1 MTRRALLG
9 WVAGFVVG
17 ALGLGGEFALL
28 PSSAGEAKPL
38 GRVHFPVSCSRE
50 IERSF
55 EAATALLHGF
65 QFADAERTYAAITK
79 SEPNCAMAYWGI
91 AMSRLKYPALSPPVA
106 DDLKVARQ
114 ALRTAASQPTASPRE
129 RAYLAAL
136 GLLFPEDDSVR
147 WRDRVAAYEQA
158 MGSLADQYPDD
169 REATVFYAL
178 ALNMAGLVADNNFG
192 KRTRAA
198 ELLLVALS
206 ELPDHP
212 GRDHYLTYCLNY
224 SSTTHYDPSASQ
236 RASMI
241 SGTRGLVFAGFAS
254 LTLFCGLG
262 LLVNVANPPLAIGAT
277 QSSLP
282 IGGPFALTAHDGRA
296 VTDQTFRGKW
306 LLVYFGYTHCPD
318 VCPTTLADIAELL
331 EQLGPL
337 AEKVQPLFIT
347 IDPERD
353 ATATVAEFVGAFD
366 RRIIGL
372 TGTPAEIAA
381 AAKQYRVYYK
391 KLPAE
396 AASDNYLMEHSS
408 FIYVMNPDGK
418 YVTLFS
424 PQQGQKPDQMA
435 SQLRQLITEPH
446 VGG

>member
-1 MTRRALLG
+1 
-9 WVAGFVVG
+9 
-17 ALGLGGEFALL
+17 
-28 PSSAGEAKPL
+28 
-38 GRVHFPVSCSRE
+38 
-50 IERSF
+50 
-55 EAATALLHGF
+55 
-65 QFADAERTYAAITK
+65 
-79 SEPNCAMAYWGI
+79 
-91 AMSRLKYPALSPPVA
+91 
-106 DDLKVARQ
+106 
-114 ALRTAASQPTASPRE
+114 
-129 RAYLAAL
+129 
-136 GLLFPEDDSVR
+136 
-147 WRDRVAAYEQA
+147 
-158 MGSLADQYPDD
+158 
-169 REATVFYAL
+169 VFYAL
-178 ALNMAGLVADNNFG
+178 ALNMAGLISDNNYV

-224 SSTTHYDPSASQ
+224 SSTTHYDPEVSQ

-262 LLVNVANPPLAIGAT
+262 LLITVANPPSAIGAP

-282 IGGPFALTAHDGRA
+282 IGGPFSLMAHDGGTG
-296 VTDQTFRGKW
+296 TDQSFQGKG
-306 LLVYFGYTHCPD
+306 LLVYFGYSNLPD
-318 VCPTTLADIAELL
+318 VGPTPLGDIAATLDE
-331 EQLGPL
+331 LGPL

-353 ATATVAEFVGAFD
+353 DAKAVAAFVDAFD
-366 RRIIGL
+366 PRIVGL

-381 AAKQYRVYYK
+381 AARQYRVYYK
-391 KLPAE
+391 KLPADAGSE
-396 AASDNYLMEHSS
+396 NYLMEHSS
-408 FIYVMNPDGK
+408 FIYVMNTEGK

-435 SQLRQLITEPH
+435 SRLRQLITESR